1 MSPPRRRSARLA
13 SVNAAK
19 NRATPDLASVAEV
32 NETPSRRSSRRV
44 TGDTS
49 VPPTIPE
56 PTTPVSS
63 AVKPPSSEMHPSQ
76 FRPSTGAPSSALG
89 LGFSDIPKDGR
100 GPNGLDRTPSKISG
114 VPSSDFTFRIGREAI
129 EADLN
134 TDAQRMLHEI
144 RDQAAKIKA
153 TLVAEREAEDRS
165 DAGERRIARP
175 RGKAGRFSAAHMAEF
190 KKMDSIE
197 GHASA
202 WRAQEGRFIPAKA
215 VKRTPS
221 KVDLDATPTSQRT
234 VKLRS
239 TGPVDQEESPNA
251 RPKPSLKRKSSAA
264 NLDSDRDIPAVS
276 KRQNA
281 NRTPAKFSTA
291 ARAPPSTSTSA
302 AKRVKQRQ
310 DDDAA
315 TTRPQPLVAPPL
327 SKPSSVFSRLATSP
341 RKAPLALS
349 PTRTKL
355 SIKPTPSLA
364 LSPSKASMTSPP
376 KHPSMRNL
384 TSTASTGAELKR
396 RIISPRSFGKV
407 RSILG
412 GPKSSSEDAKSAI
425 PAPQVSQTPDA
436 PRVQKE
442 LLPVPF
448 TTPRRVLKRVTFT
461 PDVVSTL
468 NAQASPSPH
477 RASNMKLRPA
487 LRTIETK
494 YAALDEVL
502 AQPSPSRSIYP
513 DLSPLKHLLA
523 SPARRAGA
531 ASPCRSGTFTF
542 RSDHTI
548 KFADPA
554 SAGFGASPGQSG
566 VRHVS
571 GLAGAQNIPGSFPDP
586 PASPSSDPNKEN
598 QAPSS
603 SMKVLS
609 GTAHGMQN
617 KKRHRATSED
627 DDFDSPRAAKKRRNE
642 IVPEGQDLLAPRL
655 AKAGMRSATKGRV
668 NGFARSPKKGLS
680 DRTPGRS
687 MVGTPAR
694 ASPTKKVGSLSMDRL
709 NMLARP
715 KNRA

>member
-19 NRATPDLASVAEV
+19 NRAIPDLASVAEV

-44 TGDTS
+44 TENTS

-134 TDAQRMLHEI
+134 TDAQRMLHDI

-153 TLVAEREAEDRS
+153 KLVAEREAEDRS

-175 RGKAGRFSAAHMAEF
+175 RGKVGRFSAAHMAEF

-202 WRAQEGRFIPAKA
+202 WRAQEGRFSPVKA

-234 VKLRS
+234 VRLRS

-264 NLDSDRDIPAVS
+264 NLDGDRDRPAVI

-281 NRTPAKFSTA
+281 NHTPAKFSTA
-291 ARAPPSTSTSA
+291 ARAPLSTSA

-341 RKAPLALS
+341 KKAPLALS
-349 PTRTKL
+349 PMRSKP
-355 SIKPTPSLA
+355 SIKATPSLV
-364 LSPSKASMTSPP
+364 LSPSKASMSSPP

-412 GPKSSSEDAKSAI
+412 GHKSSSEDAKSAI
-425 PAPQVSQTPDA
+425 PVPQVSQTPDA

-442 LLPVPF
+442 LLPVPL

-502 AQPSPSRSIYP
+502 AQPSPSHSIYP

-548 KFADPA
+548 EFADPA

-571 GLAGAQNIPGSFPDP
+571 ELAGAQNIPGSFPDP

-642 IVPEGQDLLAPRL
+642 SVPEGQDLLAPRL
-655 AKAGMRSATKGRV
+655 AKAGMGSATKRRA
-668 NGFARSPKKGLS
+668 NDFARSPRKGLI

-687 MVGTPAR
+687 VVGTPAR
-694 ASPTKKVGSLSMDRL
+694 ASPAKKVGSLSMDRL

-715 KNRA
+715 KNRV